1 MGISEIIALM
11 QKMIENMESHHKL
24 ILGICICIIACIT
37 ILGKAYISST
47 TELKRE
53 QMLLNASQ
61 SRYQQTVVRKYVVS
75 NQQPIIKNSDVN
87 SNDVTVEITSLFSSL
102 SSIFLI
108 FLQVIVGKIL
118 DIKGSYY
125 LEILCVLFGVIYIIC
140 IVLILKWLREN
151 RNKI

>member
-61 SRYQQTVVRKYVVS
+61 SRYQQTVVREYVVS
-75 NQQPIIKNSDVN
+75 NQQPIIKNSDV
-87 SNDVTVEITSLFSSL
+87 TVEIRSNLVRVSRKN
-102 SSIFLI
+102 
-108 FLQVIVGKIL
+108 QVYNNCHNDETTNTMTII
-118 DIKGSYY
+118 
-125 LEILCVLFGVIYIIC
+125 EINTY
-140 IVLILKWLREN
+140 
-151 RNKI
+151 

>member
-61 SRYQQTVVRKYVVS
+61 SRYQQTVVREYVVS

-87 SNDVTVEITSLFSSL
+87 SNDVTVEIRSNLVRVSRKN
-102 SSIFLI
+102 
-108 FLQVIVGKIL
+108 QVYNNCHNDKTTNTMTII
-118 DIKGSYY
+118 
-125 LEILCVLFGVIYIIC
+125 EINTY
-140 IVLILKWLREN
+140 
-151 RNKI
+151 

>member
-61 SRYQQTVVRKYVVS
+61 SRYQQTVVREYVVS
-75 NQQPIIKNSDVN
+75 NQQPIIKNSDV
-87 SNDVTVEITSLFSSL
+87 TVEIRSNLVRVSRKN
-102 SSIFLI
+102 
-108 FLQVIVGKIL
+108 QVYNNCHNDKTTNTMTII
-118 DIKGSYY
+118 
-125 LEILCVLFGVIYIIC
+125 EINTY
-140 IVLILKWLREN
+140 
-151 RNKI
+151 